1 MPSSVDAPV
10 EKRRAVRIFIPQ
22 TGTWGGKLQMW
33 IERKISVRF

>member
-1 MPSSVDAPV
+1 MHLSRNDEPCVF
-10 EKRRAVRIFIPQ
+10 FIPQ